1 MHLPILTKLQLTS
14 CVLSSRTSCS
24 AGVRRSRQEV
34 KGGPCEGLERPGE
47 LLASLLGR
55 RRIWSWLSLCWVRR
69 KVSVF
74 PSLILHST
82 LIRRTTDT
90 PKSIKCLQI
99 MSTVMWLQWGKK
111 RVPLTDIPGNNDSL
125 LLYSKG
131 KWVWE
136 VLGRVINIKSAALS
150 GTSTTSRCFYP
161 HPGDLTAGRKKFVLK
176 QQINSWFVHLSSI
189 Y

>member
-1 MHLPILTKLQLTS
+1 MCVIIQNLVFGGGEKEPTRGEGRTMWRLGKAWGAAGIPPGATAHLVLALTM
-14 CVLSSRTSCS
+14 LSPAESQR
-24 AGVRRSRQEV
+24 
-34 KGGPCEGLERPGE
+34 L
-47 LLASLLGR
+47 SLLDSAFNSHKKNDGHPQ
-55 RRIWSWLSLCWVRR
+55 
-69 KVSVF
+69 KHQVSPDHVD
-74 PSLILHST
+74 SDVT
-82 LIRRTTDT
+82 A
-90 PKSIKCLQI
+90 
-99 MSTVMWLQWGKK
+99 MGKK

-150 GTSTTSRCFYP
+150 GTSTTSRCFCP